1 MPAAIHRGD
10 PIALIDIENALLDL
24 REEIKDPDFIKKLIR
39 ELLLDNPHRVRVVMQ
54 PNRDLGARLVQDEK
68 NRLAKLKEEL
78 SAEQKKEIVDLA
90 DRLKI
95 RQSLVE
101 DLDVLPKVTRK
112 DIPERRNFPS
122 FSGRECG
129 EYFLASASASTNSIC
144 YHQVINPC
152 PSSWNGKIKVVA
164 NTQ

>member
-1 MPAAIHRGD
+1 
-10 PIALIDIENALLDL
+10 
-24 REEIKDPDFIKKLIR
+24 
-39 ELLLDNPHRVRVVMQ
+39 MQ

-90 DRLKI
+90 DQLKI

-112 DIPERRNFPS
+112 DIPERKIFLV
-122 FSGRECG
+122 FQG
-129 EYFLASASASTNSIC
+129 ESVGSIFWV
-144 YHQVINPC
+144 QPLRVSQIRFVIT
-152 PSSWNGKIKVVA
+152 K
-164 NTQ
+164 

>member
-1 MPAAIHRGD
+1 MR
-10 PIALIDIENALLDL
+10 
-24 REEIKDPDFIKKLIR
+24 
-39 ELLLDNPHRVRVVMQ
+39 

-68 NRLAKLKEEL
+68 NRLAELKEEL

-144 YHQVINPC
+144 YHQVINPV
-152 PSSWNGKIKVVA
+152 PLLGTEKIKVVA